1 MKLRKSGLLVLLT
14 VLGVGSANA
23 AVIYGSRAAFDGA
36 VGTSLTDD
44 YQAAGYTGFIGD
56 SAMSAVL
63 GETDYRTTGF
73 TDIMY
78 GDDVACGGCN
88 GSWEMSFTTT
98 SIGSTTGVYG
108 AAFDYANSNAL
119 PYVAFVTFGDNST
132 AEYALSSAPTAFPT
146 TPFFFGITS
155 DTLIKSI
162 HLGLTAG
169 GATTDGYF
177 YADNLTISAR
187 SGSVPV
193 PASLALLAL
202 GLAGIRYS
210 RTKTN

>member
-1 MKLRKSGLLVLLT
+1 MGSLKSSLLVLLT

-23 AVIYGSRAAFDGA
+23 AVIYESRAAFDGA
-36 VGTSLTDD
+36 VGSSVTDD

-63 GETDYRTTGF
+63 GETDYRTTGH
-73 TDIMY
+73 TDNMY
-78 GDDVACGGCN
+78 GNGIACGGCN

-98 SIGSTTGVYG
+98 SIGTATGVYG
-108 AAFDYANSNAL
+108 AAFDYANSDNL

-132 AEYALSSAPTAFPT
+132 AEHALSSAPIPVST

-162 HLGLTAG
+162 HLGLTGG
-169 GATTDGYF
+169 GATQGGYF
-177 YADNLTISAR
+177 YADNLTIAAG

-193 PASLALLAL
+193 PSSLALLLL

-210 RTKTN
+210 RTKAD